1 MIPIA
6 KPYITREDAR
16 AVYQTILTGW
26 VTQGPKVK
34 EFENNFAAY
43 IGTKYAVAVS
53 SCTAALHLAMI
64 VCGIKAGDEVV
75 CPSLS
80 FIATANAIRY
90 VGARPVFADVDR
102 STYNLDP
109 SCVEKVITDKTKA
122 ILIVHQFGMPADID
136 GFKKLCEKYHLKLIE
151 DAACAIGSIYKGKK
165 VGIHSDLVCFSF
177 HPRKVITTG
186 DGGIITT
193 SNSKYYQRLKLLRQ
207 HGMSIDDRTRHEA
220 KKIIIEKYLELGY
233 NFRMTDI
240 QASLGITQLKKV
252 DFILKKRREIA
263 EKYNQAFKKIPYL
276 VVPSEKNGN
285 KTNYQ
290 SYTIQ
295 LKKNSPISRKKLM
308 GELLKRDIATRR
320 GVMLIHKE
328 PAYRNL
334 YPHLRVPNS
343 EYISK
348 NSVTLPLYVQM
359 TRREIKRVIK
369 ALAEVFNLDA

>member
-109 SCVEKVITDKTKA
+109 SCVEKAITDKTKA
-122 ILIVHQFGMPADID
+122 ILIVHQLGTPADID